1 MWLRY
6 LSYYRDEADIL
17 GDRIAIMSEGKLRCC
32 GSSLF
37 LKSKFGIGYNVTMT
51 RAAQKWSQPDI
62 SRSIHKY
69 IPDAR
74 LLSAAGGELSYR
86 LPLTSVRAFPALFK
100 SIDRKKRTLG
110 IGSYGI
116 SMTTLEEVF
125 MRISH
130 KQEEETAAATPDDTQ
145 KLEGVESKNANAD
158 DTPTRRKPSISAFA
172 VADTIHE
179 ETNAEI
185 LNRTRQH
192 VAIRTQF
199 FELIRKRYICALRDM
214 SGKFY
219 ETILPVFVVA
229 LVLLILKLNV
239 NPAGPEIILDS
250 SLYTQ
255 VQQTDASVYNGQKD
269 ATQTTHYVYTDA
281 MQQLE
286 NATFFFMSHRPAI
299 FMRYSPYATSLDV
312 SADDLLPSIKS
323 HSGSRYGCFV
333 LNDTVYTKFNWSSGG
348 VVQDPVAI
356 PTPLTLLHNGSY
368 IHALPV
374 LATELQR
381 ARFAANRYMNGLRGW
396 NDSNHGVVYR
406 VRIHPY
412 PLTARENIL
421 IQTYL
426 TLFAALFVMVPFCYL
441 PASFVLFVVRERTV
455 KSKHLQ
461 LVSGVNANLYWLATF
476 LWDALNYL
484 FVCVAVMMVMLG
496 YGNSEF
502 VGTVENFSATF
513 LLLLLY
519 GLACTPI
526 SYCYSFLFD
535 NFTSA
540 QVGIVGLHFLT
551 GFGLVV
557 TNTST
562 HTYTHRHLDT
572 RNARLLSHSF
582 PRCLYVFVVFPGDQ
596 LHAGQHWQRRQCQS
610 DLQAALPPLPTI
622 QPRRRTHPAGHTQLH
637 LPHHRTAARPIQLGH
652 SRPQPHVSG
661 RGGCGVY
668 VSDAGV
674 GARVGGVHGE

>member
-1 MWLRY
+1 
-6 LSYYRDEADIL
+6 
-17 GDRIAIMSEGKLRCC
+17 MSEGKLRCC

-51 RAAQKWSQPDI
+51 RAAPKWSQHEI
-62 SRSIHKY
+62 GRSILKY

-125 MRISH
+125 MRISSH
-130 KQEEETAAATPDDTQ
+130 ADDDDTGNGASD
-145 KLEGVESKNANAD
+145 GVLSKMNDVEEKDPMA
-158 DTPTRRKPSISAFA
+158 DTPTKRKPSSSAFLI
-172 VADTIHE
+172 ADTIHE
-179 ETNAEI
+179 DTNAEI
-185 LNRTRQH
+185 LNRTRQS
-192 VAIRTQF
+192 VAVRTQLY
-199 FELIRKRYICALRDM
+199 ELFRKRWICALRDL

-219 ETILPVFVVA
+219 ETILPVLVVA

-250 SLYTQ
+250 TLYTK

-269 ATQTTHYVYTDA
+269 VTQTTHYVYTDA
-281 MQQLE
+281 MQHYE
-286 NATFFFMSHRPAI
+286 NATFYFMSHRPAI
-299 FMRYSPYATSLDV
+299 FMRYTPYSTSLDI
-312 SADDLLPSIKS
+312 SQEDLLPSIKT
-323 HSGSRYGCFV
+323 HTGSRYGCYV
-333 LNDTVYTKFNWSSGG
+333 LNDTVYTRFNWTGGG
-348 VVQDPVAI
+348 VAKDSVAI
-356 PTPLTLLHNGSY
+356 PTPLTLVHNASY

-374 LATELQR
+374 LATELQT
-381 ARFAANRYMNGLRGW
+381 ARFAANRYMNGLPGW
-396 NDSNHGVVYR
+396 NDTNHGVVYR
-406 VRIHPY
+406 VRNHPY

-484 FVCVAVMMVMLG
+484 FVCVAVMIVILG

-502 VGTVENFSATF
+502 VGTVDNFCATF

-519 GLACTPI
+519 GLACTPL
-526 SYCYSFLFD
+526 SYCYSFLFND
-535 NFTSA
+535 YTSA

-557 TNTST
+557 TNTYT
-562 HTYTHRHLDT
+562 YAHIHIYAHTTPTVTARSALRFQGSSPATASSPTLDM
-572 RNARLLSHSF
+572 
-582 PRCLYVFVVFPGDQ
+582 
-596 LHAGQHWQRRQCQS
+596 
-610 DLQAALPPLPTI
+610 
-622 QPRRRTHPAGHTQLH
+622 
-637 LPHHRTAARPIQLGH
+637 
-652 SRPQPHVSG
+652 G
-661 RGGCGVY
+661 RGAWILLILTHAACTCSVY
-668 VSDAGV
+668 F
-674 GARVGGVHGE
+674 